1 LEYEKRLIIYKLRQY
16 NILSLLTHPN
26 ELTVN
31 VINKYLEIKA
41 RGNW

>member
-1 LEYEKRLIIYKLRQY
+1 LIIHKLRQH
-16 NILSLLTHPN
+16 NILSLLSHPN
-26 ELTVN
+26 ELTLN